1 VTAQRSLP
9 RGGGLG
15 RSLVA
20 LPFALSLACQG
31 TSGAPAPQGGAPGQ
45 QNLAGASGAGEGVGG
60 SGTGGRSAGS
70 GGAGNGGTA
79 TAGAASSAAGANG
92 GGVGGASGS
101 AGNANRAGSAGA
113 AGFSGGASVG
123 YCSPRPGLLFCDDF
137 EKTVAGTAPTGPW
150 SSVVIGDG
158 TVTVDANVHHGGSQS
173 MHVNGSGY
181 STMLVF
187 HDPAILPDQK
197 QRFFIRAFIRLIAPM
212 SSEHNSFLI
221 ADHFAM
227 PGTGNNLR
235 LGEMHAMLMYTV
247 AGDAHGA
254 LANDNFYNDGLPG
267 AALTE
272 SSFGCLELLI
282 DPTTPELDVWLDG
295 KEIPDLHH
303 RDFPLDAYDALRF
316 GFEKYGGPQRE
327 LWFDDIAIGSE
338 KIGCN

>member
-1 VTAQRSLP
+1 VTARSCLP
-9 RGGGLG
+9 RGGGFG
-15 RSLVA
+15 RSFVV
-20 LPFALSLACQG
+20 LPFALSLACQS
-31 TSGAPAPQGGAPGQ
+31 TSGEPARAGGAPGQ
-45 QNLAGASGAGEGVGG
+45 QNLAGVSGEGVSG
-60 SGTGGRSAGS
+60 SGPA
-70 GGAGNGGTA
+70 GGAGGGGGTGHAGSSTA

-92 GGVGGASGS
+92 GGVGGDSGA
-101 AGNANRAGSAGA
+101 AGNTNHAGSAGA
-113 AGFSGGASVG
+113 AGFSGGASIS

-137 EKTVAGTAPTGPW
+137 EKNVGGTAPTAPW

-158 TVTVDANVHHGGSQS
+158 TVTVDASIHHGGSQS

-187 HDPAILPDQK
+187 HDPAILPDRK
-197 QRFFIRAFIRLIAPM
+197 QRFFVRAFIRLITPM
-212 SSEHNSFLI
+212 SVEHNSLLI
-221 ADHFAM
+221 ADQFAM

-235 LGEMHAMLMYTV
+235 VGEMHAMLMYTV

-267 AALTE
+267 AALAE

-282 DPTTPELDVWLDG
+282 DPTMPELDVWLDG

-303 RDFPLDAYDALRF
+303 QDFPLDAYDALRF